1 VTDQSPRKYYVYFI
15 VTHEPKGQRVL
26 YIGKGT
32 GDRDKRHLNYA
43 RLGYKAPLWQAIRD
57 RWFLGY
63 KVEAI
68 RVETDL
74 TESAALLAEKF
85 WIDHHGRAT
94 LYNAVLG
101 GTTNGALV
109 TRGQKRRPIK
119 PKE

>member
-1 VTDQSPRKYYVYFI
+1 VPDATKYYVYA
-15 VTHEPKGQRVL
+15 VVATGPKGQRVL

-57 RWFLGY
+57 RWFLGH
-63 KVEAI
+63 KVEVV
-68 RVETDL
+68 RLLDNL
-74 TESAALLAEKF
+74 TESAALEAERF
-85 WIDHHGRAT
+85 WVDFYGRST

-109 TRGQKRRPIK
+109 TRGQKRRPTK
-119 PKE
+119 PKEEG

>member
-1 VTDQSPRKYYVYFI
+1 VLDRKYYVYFI
-15 VTHEPKGQRVL
+15 VAHEPKGRRVL

-32 GDRDKRHLNYA
+32 GGRAERHLNYA

-74 TESAALLAEKF
+74 TELEALAAEKF

-101 GTTNGALV
+101 GTANGALV
-109 TRGQKRRPIK
+109 VRGQKRRPTR

>member
-1 VTDQSPRKYYVYFI
+1 VADATKYYVYA
-15 VTHEPKGQRVL
+15 VVATGPQGQRVL

-32 GDRDKRHLNYA
+32 GDRD
-43 RLGYKAPLWQAIRD
+43 
-57 RWFLGY
+57 RWFLGH
-63 KVEAI
+63 KVTVA
-68 RVETDL
+68 RLVNNL
-74 TESAALLAEKF
+74 TEPAALEAEKF
-85 WIDHHGRAT
+85 WVDLYGRST

>member
-1 VTDQSPRKYYVYFI
+1 VPDAKKYYVYA
-15 VTHEPKGQRVL
+15 VVATGPKGRRVL

-57 RWFLGY
+57 RWFLGHG
-63 KVEAI
+63 VEVVRLA
-68 RVETDL
+68 DHL
-74 TESAALLAEKF
+74 TESAALEAERF
-85 WIDHHGRAT
+85 WVDLYGRAT

-109 TRGQKRRPIK
+109 VRGQKRRPTK